1 MSTAYK
7 TIFESSG
14 EYFASSKFTWV
25 TSYIPS
31 KDLIK
36 VPMHLSI
43 SGFILF
49 YLGRIVEVTVAS
61 DGDRLGINLL
71 HIPKFLLLF
80 MQYEVLTAVAHLV
93 FCRFFNF
100 VY

>member
-1 MSTAYK
+1 MSTAHK

-25 TSYIPS
+25 TSHIPS

-49 YLGRIVEVTVAS
+49 YLGRIVRS
-61 DGDRLGINLL
+61 
-71 HIPKFLLLF
+71 
-80 MQYEVLTAVAHLV
+80 YS
-93 FCRFFNF
+93 RFG
-100 VY
+100 

>member
-36 VPMHLSI
+36 VPMHLFI
-43 SGFILF
+43 RGFILF
-49 YLGRIVEVTVAS
+49 YLGRIVRSYSCFGWRPT
-61 DGDRLGINLL
+61 GN
-71 HIPKFLLLF
+71 
-80 MQYEVLTAVAHLV
+80 
-93 FCRFFNF
+93 
-100 VY
+100 